1 MNSYI
6 LLRNN
11 KESAPLTVDGLKQ
24 MDLKP
29 TDLIWVECQSVCWQ
43 HPYEIAELK
52 SLVGGV
58 PEYAKARTVQPLED
72 FIENIPVVI
81 EESKVHETIKEK
93 EPERIIEKKSVYVEM
108 PAQKKTINE
117 NVKPAI
123 AYVKPVADPDL
134 SYMQKYGGISND
146 ETKPVENKTEDI
158 NTKYS
163 RPLDEIKEMYVKN
176 LVEKE
181 RKQKN
186 KFAIKIPPKAKKI
199 AVYAGLVLAGA
210 LTMYFINGRSGKSK
224 VIVQQV
230 PQQPVQQTAATPTE
244 IGNENEAAIV
254 PLENADNIPATKSIS
269 VLSNEERKSPADDQ
283 PVSNK
288 KISEKSAEQNIGKD
302 KDEIKTQP
310 VNEIKEAKEIT
321 KTVPLENISSK
332 LSLNPNNFVVGSF
345 GGIRNLEMTL
355 HNDSKYALNKV
366 TAEINYLNP
375 EGIILK
381 TDNVYFQSIAPGET
395 STVAVQKTKRGVR
408 ITYKI
413 IKIEPKEINSSTAGL

>member
-11 KESAPLTVDGLKQ
+11 KESASLTIDGLKE
-24 MDLKP
+24 MGLKAS
-29 TDLIWVECQSVCWQ
+29 DLIWVECQSVCWQ

-58 PEYAKARTVQPLED
+58 PEYAKVKTVQPLED
-72 FIENIPVVI
+72 FIENVPVVI
-81 EESKVHETIKEK
+81 EESKIHEAIREK
-93 EPERIIEKKSVYVEM
+93 EPERIIEKKSVYVEL
-108 PAQKKTINE
+108 PAQKKTVNE
-117 NVKPAI
+117 VVKTAT

-134 SYMQKYGGISND
+134 SYMQKYGGISNS
-146 ETKPVENKTEDI
+146 ETKPVENKAEDI

-186 KFAIKIPPKAKKI
+186 KFAIKISPQAKKI

-210 LTMYFINGRSGKSK
+210 LTMYFINGGSGKSK

-230 PQQPVQQTAATPTE
+230 PQQPVQQTATNPTE
-244 IGNENEAAIV
+244 IGNENEAAVV
-254 PLENADNIPATKSIS
+254 PVENADNAAATKNIS
-269 VLSNEERKSPADDQ
+269 VLSNEEKKSSDEGQ
-283 PVSNK
+283 SSSNK
-288 KISEKSAEQNIGKD
+288 KIAEKSAEQNIGKNN
-302 KDEIKTQP
+302 DEIKTQP
-310 VNEIKEAKEIT
+310 VDEIKEAKEIT
-321 KTVPLENISSK
+321 RTVPLENISSK

-355 HNDSKYALNKV
+355 RNDSKYALNKV

-381 TDNVYFQSIAPGET
+381 TENVYFQSIAPGET
-395 STVAVQKTKRGVR
+395 STVAVQKTKRGVK

-413 IKIEPKEINSSTAGL
+413 IKIEPKEINGSTAGL